1 MRMMERGR
9 KGGPKIPHTYVTL
22 SAFLWYMNVVW
33 YGQGRQRTA
42 QHVEPGK
49 DSEELMRDQ
58 KDGAP
63 ISVRGFE

>member
-1 MRMMERGR
+1 MERGR
-9 KGGPKIPHTYVTL
+9 NGQTKYPACTCHVERVSEAHECGL
-22 SAFLWYMNVVW
+22 VW
-33 YGQGRQRTA
+33 PGRQRTA

-49 DSEELMRDQ
+49 DSEVLMRDQ

>member
-1 MRMMERGR
+1 
-9 KGGPKIPHTYVTL
+9 
-22 SAFLWYMNVVW
+22 VVHECGW